1 MNKLDFGKNIKI
13 ARTSLNLTQKQF
25 AEKIGVS
32 RSTINHW
39 ENNEA
44 LPNLYML
51 RKMKEVFGISYE
63 EIIDGI

>member
-1 MNKLDFGKNIKI
+1 MIKKSFGKNIKTI
-13 ARTSLNLTQKQF
+13 RLSLNLTQQQF
-25 AEKIGVS
+25 AEKLNIS
-32 RSTINHW
+32 RSCVKHW
-39 ENNEA
+39 ENDET

>member
-1 MNKLDFGKNIKI
+1 MKEQNFGKNIKI

-51 RKMKEVFGISYE
+51 KKMKEVFGISYE